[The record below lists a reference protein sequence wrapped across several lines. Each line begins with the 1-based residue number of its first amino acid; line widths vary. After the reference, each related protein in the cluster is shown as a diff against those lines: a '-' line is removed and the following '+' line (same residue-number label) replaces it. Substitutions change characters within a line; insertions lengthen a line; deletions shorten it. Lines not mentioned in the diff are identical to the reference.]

1 MKCNFEIIIFQTI
14 LTSQNWKTKRLII
27 PESVHESEYF
37 IESLVVHGENLNLL
51 LNLNNMLM
59 RIFPICI

>member
-14 LTSQNWKTKRLII
+14 LKSQNWKTKRLII
-27 PESVHESEYF
+27 PESVHESEYL
-37 IESLVVHGENLNLL
+37 ESLVVHGENLNLL
-51 LNLNNMLM
+51 LNLNNILM

>member
-14 LTSQNWKTKRLII
+14 LKSQNWKTKRLII
-27 PESVHESEYF
+27 PESVHESEYL
-37 IESLVVHGENLNLL
+37 ESLVVHGENLNLL
-51 LNLNNMLM
+51 LNLNNIFM